1 MRILV
6 FETGLEG
13 EDAKTLLKLKTADKL
28 QILVRNFKI
37 LGNSDMKD
45 DLKVM
50 RMYGITQS
58 YHMLDSSLYKH
69 HEQIEAELD
78 WLFKKH

>member
-1 MRILV
+1 MKILV

-50 RMYGITQS
+50 RMYGIT
-58 YHMLDSSLYKH
+58 
-69 HEQIEAELD
+69 
-78 WLFKKH
+78 